1 MYSPVRIEQLSKA
14 QISKLLNGHGVR
26 VKHHAS
32 GRHMVHLSAAQHKKL
47 SSAHK
52 KGKAVTLQF
61 DPYQIAHHQHLRG
74 EGIVSTLKKVAK
86 HVAHKAIPVA
96 AKFIKE
102 EAHKLRKPAEQMV
115 EGALQPYFGE
125 PLSHEIAVY
134 GSTKGY
140 EMFDKGV
147 SHGEHLAHQAVGGS
161 LKSIGKKIVKGLKKA
176 SKPLAG
182 IALDTGLAGLA
193 MVAPETAIAAP
204 ALSYAGHQAIEK
216 GMGVKKSHHK
226 KRGRPHKGGAL
237 VHPPMEHKSMY
248 YHPGSGGALFPSGY

>member
-32 GRHMVHLSAAQHKKL
+32 GRHMVHLSSAQHKKL
-47 SSAHK
+47 ASAHK

-74 EGIVSTLKKVAK
+74 EGIMSSIKKVAK
-86 HVAHKAIPVA
+86 HVAHKAIPIA
-96 AKFIKE
+96 SKFIRE
-102 EAHKLRKPAEQMV
+102 EAHKLRKPAEKMV

-140 EMFDKGV
+140 EAFDKGL

-161 LKSIGKKIVKGLKKA
+161 LKSIGRKIVKGLSKATVGLSKA

-216 GMGVKKSHHK
+216 GMGVKKAHHK
-226 KRGRPHKGGAL
+226 KRGRPSKGGAL
-237 VHPPMEHKSMY
+237 VHPRSMHY
-248 YHPGSGGALFPSGY
+248 AGGALYPSGY